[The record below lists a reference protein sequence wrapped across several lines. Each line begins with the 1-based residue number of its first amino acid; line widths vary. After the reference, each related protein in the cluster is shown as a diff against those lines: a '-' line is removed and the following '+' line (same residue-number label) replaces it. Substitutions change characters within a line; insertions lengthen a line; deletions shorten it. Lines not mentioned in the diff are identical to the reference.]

1 MCSMALRL
9 GLLRQLVSK
18 GRPSCVPGPLVA
30 GWRSRA
36 ISLGQLLSWPLFLL
50 IHWYATRLVAFCS
63 LVIVDASKFCQNG
76 IACYCLMW
84 WPRCSTSMCLK
95 ATFFLK
101 RIRGDSTRDR
111 WMMSCWGPSTGVR
124 SGKEPR
130 TATATTARRCS
141 KFEKVVF
148 GPNEAVCFNSWWRS
162 CRRHEGF
169 KCNFLWK
176 ISGESLLPGKM
187 LQWGYLYEKSPD
199 FIFVPVG
206 VRDRTVEFVNFR
218 QLWELQRS
226 IWVVILQLFCGSQI
240 PLTLSNCPISFPAQL
255 MASTRL
261 ITASVQWYSWLKVIF
276 LVMRHKCI
284 KSKEVAKK
292 HGKHGHRKQLRFHT
306 VWPAG
311 TVAVSVWKWMAVA
324 EMHQTTWLL
333 RLKFGHGGPGGQ
345 DIAKSDEFLGKWW

>member
-1 MCSMALRL
+1 
-9 GLLRQLVSK
+9 
-18 GRPSCVPGPLVA
+18 
-30 GWRSRA
+30 
-36 ISLGQLLSWPLFLL
+36 
-50 IHWYATRLVAFCS
+50 
-63 LVIVDASKFCQNG
+63 
-76 IACYCLMW
+76 
-84 WPRCSTSMCLK
+84 
-95 ATFFLK
+95 
-101 RIRGDSTRDR
+101 
-111 WMMSCWGPSTGVR
+111 MSCWGPSTGVR

-226 IWVVILQLFCGSQI
+226 IWVFILQLFCGSQI

-261 ITASVQWYSWLKVIF
+261 LTASVQWYSWLKVIF

-292 HGKHGHRKQLRFHT
+292 T
-306 VWPAG
+306 
-311 TVAVSVWKWMAVA
+311 WKIWTSETATLPYCMACWNCCCVRVEVDGGGGNAPNYMVA
-324 EMHQTTWLL
+324 EIVNLDMVDLVDK
-333 RLKFGHGGPGGQ
+333 R
-345 DIAKSDEFLGKWW
+345 